1 MKERAKSLL
10 IMSAVVNMGLAT
22 TIFPLVKTTIIKGI
36 SQSVYLTGDWMSTI
50 LLLGMT
56 KLFMSKS
63 KRDSIIDKHMYKIM
77 VVDICLYILVLGIS
91 LNGNLAFRYISVCIL
106 SGTTSYIWN
115 VARSVYTKRTFH
127 GEELIALDQKIE
139 YYVTICS
146 IVGGAIGIALAQLHM
161 SYVPLCIAQIVIII
175 IMTVTDFMVFNAF
188 RKIPVETTKNE

>member
-1 MKERAKSLL
+1 
-10 IMSAVVNMGLAT
+10 MSAVINMGLFS

-36 SQSVYLTGDWMSTI
+36 SQSVYLTGDWMTTI

-63 KRDSIIDKHMYKIM
+63 KRDTIIDKHIYKIM
-77 VVDICLYILVLGIS
+77 VVDICLYVLVLGIS
-91 LNGNLAFRYISVCIL
+91 LNGNLAFRYISVCVL
-106 SGTTSYIWN
+106 SGTTSYIWS

-146 IVGGAIGIALAQLHM
+146 IGGGAVGIALAQLHL
-161 SYVPLCIAQIVIII
+161 SYVPLCIAQIIMVV
-175 IMTVTDFMVFNAF
+175 IMTYVDFMVFDAF
-188 RKIPVETTKNE
+188 RKIPVEVTENE